1 MTVVFIVYLVIGLA
15 MPVLPLHVH
24 LGLGFDSFVVGLV
37 AGSQFATS
45 LFSRVWAGH
54 HADHK
59 GAKHAVITGLLV
71 VVLSGLLYLVS
82 LYFIASPVLSVNC
95 LLLGRAAL
103 GVAESF
109 IMTGSLIWGVQLLGD
124 SNTGKAMSWIGT
136 ALFAALACS
145 APAGTALYAGYGFVA
160 IALAS
165 TLVPIVGLPLVSRLP
180 ATPPSPQR
188 AGEFGKVAGGVWIP
202 GIGLALSGIGFGA
215 TTTFVALVYAGHGW
229 GGTWLA
235 FTMLSVAFMV
245 ARAFFGH
252 LPDKFGGARVALSCV
267 LIEGIGQ
274 AMLWLAS
281 GPTMALIGVTL
292 TGLGYSLVYPALGV
306 EAIRRA
312 PPEAHG
318 LALGTYTA
326 FYDLTMGIGTPVLGY
341 IATKAGL
348 HAVFLVSGL
357 SVFCSLPV
365 AWWLMTTPTLPLRA
379 NQM

>member
-37 AGSQFATS
+37 AGSQFVTS

-136 ALFAALACS
+136 ARQAARI
-145 APAGTALYAGYGFVA
+145 PRTARITGG
-160 IALAS
+160 
-165 TLVPIVGLPLVSRLP
+165 
-180 ATPPSPQR
+180 SP
-188 AGEFGKVAGGVWIP
+188 GG
-202 GIGLALSGIGFGA
+202 
-215 TTTFVALVYAGHGW
+215 
-229 GGTWLA
+229 
-235 FTMLSVAFMV
+235 
-245 ARAFFGH
+245 
-252 LPDKFGGARVALSCV
+252 
-267 LIEGIGQ
+267 
-274 AMLWLAS
+274 
-281 GPTMALIGVTL
+281 
-292 TGLGYSLVYPALGV
+292 
-306 EAIRRA
+306 
-312 PPEAHG
+312 
-318 LALGTYTA
+318 
-326 FYDLTMGIGTPVLGY
+326 
-341 IATKAGL
+341 
-348 HAVFLVSGL
+348 
-357 SVFCSLPV
+357 
-365 AWWLMTTPTLPLRA
+365 
-379 NQM
+379 